1 LEILWAFRK
10 AFPIGAVVQ
19 NAERIRN
26 RVPLGTLG
34 LALKVIDDLRKMNQM
49 QITTVLTGLCFALLL
64 AALAAAPNLIA
75 ACLEFRAQKRGGAQQ
90 NLPELLGVQ
99 PAPVPFNYPPLFFGQ
114 VKQPEN
120 ENEEEGE
127 ARKIAALV
135 STYPIPVPFNYPQT
149 LTRSADVV
157 KKQKG

>member
-1 LEILWAFRK
+1 
-10 AFPIGAVVQ
+10 
-19 NAERIRN
+19 
-26 RVPLGTLG
+26 
-34 LALKVIDDLRKMNQM
+34 MNQM
-49 QITTVLTGLCFALLL
+49 QITTVLTGVSFALFL

-75 ACLEFRAQKRGGAQQ
+75 ACLEFRAQKRVGAQQ

-120 ENEEEGE
+120 QEQRE
-127 ARKIAALV
+127 ARRKIAALV

-149 LTRSADVV
+149 LTRSTDVI

>member
-1 LEILWAFRK
+1 
-10 AFPIGAVVQ
+10 
-19 NAERIRN
+19 
-26 RVPLGTLG
+26 
-34 LALKVIDDLRKMNQM
+34 M
-49 QITTVLTGLCFALLL
+49 QITTVLTGVSFALFL

-75 ACLEFRAQKRGGAQQ
+75 AYLEFRAQKRGGAQQ
-90 NLPELLGVQ
+90 NLLKLVGVQ

-120 ENEEEGE
+120 KEQRE
-127 ARKIAALV
+127 ARREIAALV

-149 LTRSADVV
+149 LTRSTNVI